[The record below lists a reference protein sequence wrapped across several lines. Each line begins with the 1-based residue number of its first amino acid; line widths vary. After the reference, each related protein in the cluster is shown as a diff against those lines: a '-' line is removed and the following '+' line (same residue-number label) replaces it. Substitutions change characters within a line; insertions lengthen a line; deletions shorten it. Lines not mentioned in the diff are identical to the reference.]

1 MPADPDQTATIV
13 TSRAIRAGHKEE
25 FDQWVDELDRLA
37 LAAPG
42 YRAAIRLG
50 QTAGFQHLLFRFDNQ
65 SAADKWQADAAL
77 KAHVAAADTFST
89 ALTQTNAGNRDTF
102 ELPSDASASKWKR
115 FATTWLTV
123 FPILLIIS
131 FVVRERKRIQI
142 VDFRG
147 SKALSKTTIEDEL
160 KKKDAALKIDT
171 FYDSVEETLAKNGFA
186 PNSTALRSFEQAAE

>member
-13 TSRAIRAGHKEE
+13 TSRAIRAGHEEE
-25 FDQWVDELDRLA
+25 FEGWVEELNRLA

-65 SAADKWQADAAL
+65 SAADRWQADTAL

-89 ALTQTNAGNRDTF
+89 ALTQTDAGNRVTF

-123 FPILLIIS
+123 FPVLLIIS
-131 FVVRERKRIQI
+131 FVVRMVVKGAPLPLQLLPSSLLLTATLQWIILPRLQRYTRFWLLQ
-142 VDFRG
+142 
-147 SKALSKTTIEDEL
+147 
-160 KKKDAALKIDT
+160 
-171 FYDSVEETLAKNGFA
+171 DSSGRLQT
-186 PNSTALRSFEQAAE
+186 